1 MSATGVTTEEQPKP
15 NSEGPIV
22 MGGSGINEG
31 LSPAQAGGRRRRR
44 KTKGKRKSK
53 AKRTRRRRRGRGR
66 GRGRR

>member
-1 MSATGVTTEEQPKP
+1 MSATGVTTTEQQPKA
-15 NSEGPIV
+15 EGSPM

-66 GRGRR
+66 R

>member
-1 MSATGVTTEEQPKP
+1 MSATGVTTTEPKA
-15 NSEGPIV
+15 EGSPI
-22 MGGSGINEG
+22 MGGSGITEG

-66 GRGRR
+66 R